1 MGLMDN
7 VYTRLLQASE
17 TATTELTDAQ
27 LRAAADTIED
37 GEKHVQLAADIRYI
51 LINITTN
58 SAATVCRQFQHS
70 NGFEIYRQLCRRF
83 SIPLGTR
90 SIGYL
95 TKLLKPTFDT
105 NNFEESFATWEF
117 ELSRFE
123 RDNGQQLP
131 DSVKIAVLLNETTGP
146 LQQHLQL
153 LSGSNP
159 TYRQVKDTIIEY
171 YRSNTAFTRLAQSSS
186 VATHYGGGQAPMDI
200 GAFHKGKGKNKGYK
214 GKGKGNKGKGKGYG
228 KQGYGAYKGKGKQG
242 GKQQLP
248 WQGQGYPIGQGKGQ
262 TNNQYKGD
270 KGKGKGKVKGKQVA
284 NTCYRCGQPG
294 HYARNCRVSVYNVAD
309 NATYNEQYDAT
320 AQWYSQHDHYDP
332 NWYSNDYTQGSQP
345 PQHNTQLALP
355 SAPASS
361 AEMAAMNPPQTIHI
375 VSGIGMMVAT
385 MNEEKDDNKE
395 EHDTQQVSTMK
406 GHKTAQI
413 MIDSGA
419 ATHVCPPWFADN
431 YPIHK
436 LAPEQGPQLRTVTNK
451 EIQLHGVRWV
461 YMQCQG
467 QPIVIPFYVCD
478 VHDPILSVTRL
489 AEQGFDIRFNDV
501 PTMTHNKGFNVQ
513 LVQRNNLYYLP
524 ATIIHLTKDMQ
535 LQIQNTDNGMIAMIA
550 PTTMTTQGYEQVLGG
565 RNDYWAYNNEG
576 YLVRFHRTMRK
587 SLFIPKADNC
597 PVPLEQLDNFRRT
610 LIRRRD
616 GNVEDITEAYKDL
629 PFKMQKRKVNGQQW
643 QGESWFKV
651 IQTGSSMVKAPP
663 QQDTARKFNPQA
675 RGKQTQQPPTT
686 PTTRMQRHIGKQPE
700 LPKVSPSIPPPQMA
714 QSNNDYWYREGH
726 LWKRVHN
733 VPRTELYVP
742 QQDDDGPNVTRLL
755 PARQTI
761 IKPTSEER
769 GCLYEDDWTK
779 AGNQQWTRQ
788 WTGSTNFEEDISY
801 KYEYIEDDAQETQQA
816 TRAKAI
822 PAPKQPTPQERM
834 EHNLT
839 HLPYRTWCPICAKS
853 KGRADNH
860 PQQQQQSKQPV
871 VQADFTYIK
880 AYGDKQVVPV
890 LTAIDAETGMAM
902 AVQVQDKSQ
911 QFHYLV
917 NVAEHKQF

>member
-186 VATHYGGGQAPMDI
+186 VATHYGGGQAPMTLEHSTKAK
-200 GAFHKGKGKNKGYK
+200 GRTKGTKEKEKETRVKEKATANKATVHTKEKESKEENNSFHGKDKDTPLDKEK
-214 GKGKGNKGKGKGYG
+214 DKRT
-228 KQGYGAYKGKGKQG
+228 
-242 GKQQLP
+242 
-248 WQGQGYPIGQGKGQ
+248 IS
-262 TNNQYKGD
+262 TKGD

-309 NATYNEQYDAT
+309 NATYNEHYDAT
-320 AQWYSQHDHYDP
+320 SQWYSQHDHYDP
-332 NWYSNDYTQGSQP
+332 NWYSNGYTQGSQP

-419 ATHVCPPWFADN
+419 ATHVCHLGSQTTTP
-431 YPIHK
+431 Y
-436 LAPEQGPQLRTVTNK
+436 TS
-451 EIQLHGVRWV
+451 LH
-461 YMQCQG
+461 Q
-467 QPIVIPFYVCD
+467 D
-478 VHDPILSVTRL
+478 
-489 AEQGFDIRFNDV
+489 
-501 PTMTHNKGFNVQ
+501 
-513 LVQRNNLYYLP
+513 
-524 ATIIHLTKDMQ
+524 KD
-535 LQIQNTDNGMIAMIA
+535 
-550 PTTMTTQGYEQVLGG
+550 
-565 RNDYWAYNNEG
+565 
-576 YLVRFHRTMRK
+576 H
-587 SLFIPKADNC
+587 S
-597 PVPLEQLDNFRRT
+597 LEQSQTKRYNS
-610 LIRRRD
+610 
-616 GNVEDITEAYKDL
+616 TE
-629 PFKMQKRKVNGQQW
+629 
-643 QGESWFKV
+643 
-651 IQTGSSMVKAPP
+651 
-663 QQDTARKFNPQA
+663 
-675 RGKQTQQPPTT
+675 
-686 PTTRMQRHIGKQPE
+686 
-700 LPKVSPSIPPPQMA
+700 
-714 QSNNDYWYREGH
+714 
-726 LWKRVHN
+726 
-733 VPRTELYVP
+733 
-742 QQDDDGPNVTRLL
+742 
-755 PARQTI
+755 
-761 IKPTSEER
+761 
-769 GCLYEDDWTK
+769 
-779 AGNQQWTRQ
+779 
-788 WTGSTNFEEDISY
+788 
-801 KYEYIEDDAQETQQA
+801 
-816 TRAKAI
+816 
-822 PAPKQPTPQERM
+822 
-834 EHNLT
+834 
-839 HLPYRTWCPICAKS
+839 
-853 KGRADNH
+853 
-860 PQQQQQSKQPV
+860 
-871 VQADFTYIK
+871 
-880 AYGDKQVVPV
+880 
-890 LTAIDAETGMAM
+890 
-902 AVQVQDKSQ
+902 
-911 QFHYLV
+911 
-917 NVAEHKQF
+917 

>member
-436 LAPEQGPQLRTVTNK
+436 LAPGQGPQLRIVTNK

-597 PVPLEQLDNFRRT
+597 PVPLEKQFQENIDSKKRRQC
-610 LIRRRD
+610 RRHYRSVQRFAVQ
-616 GNVEDITEAYKDL
+616 NAKAKSQWTTMAR
-629 PFKMQKRKVNGQQW
+629 RKLVQGDPNRQFNGKGTTSTGHSKEVQPTSTRETNTATTNNTNNQDATTHW
-643 QGESWFKV
+643 Q
-651 IQTGSSMVKAPP
+651 
-663 QQDTARKFNPQA
+663 TARIAKGVTFNSTTTN
-675 RGKQTQQPPTT
+675 GTIQQ
-686 PTTRMQRHIGKQPE
+686 
-700 LPKVSPSIPPPQMA
+700 
-714 QSNNDYWYREGH
+714 
-726 LWKRVHN
+726 
-733 VPRTELYVP
+733 
-742 QQDDDGPNVTRLL
+742 RLL
-755 PARQTI
+755 
-761 IKPTSEER
+761 
-769 GCLYEDDWTK
+769 
-779 AGNQQWTRQ
+779 
-788 WTGSTNFEEDISY
+788 
-801 KYEYIEDDAQETQQA
+801 
-816 TRAKAI
+816 
-822 PAPKQPTPQERM
+822 
-834 EHNLT
+834 
-839 HLPYRTWCPICAKS
+839 
-853 KGRADNH
+853 
-860 PQQQQQSKQPV
+860 V
-871 VQADFTYIK
+871 
-880 AYGDKQVVPV
+880 
-890 LTAIDAETGMAM
+890 
-902 AVQVQDKSQ
+902 
-911 QFHYLV
+911 
-917 NVAEHKQF
+917 